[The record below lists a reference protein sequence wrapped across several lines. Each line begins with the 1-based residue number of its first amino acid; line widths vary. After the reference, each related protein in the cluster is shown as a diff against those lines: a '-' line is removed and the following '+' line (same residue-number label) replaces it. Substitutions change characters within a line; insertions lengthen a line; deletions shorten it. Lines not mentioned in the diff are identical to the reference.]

1 MRFQRESVLRLLVWA
16 AVAGWGVSLLGVFL
30 PWSWMEVVLQNLGK
44 GSTPVDDPMLRYW
57 LRMATASWSM
67 IGFLFLCCALRPK
80 KYAALL
86 PLLGCGCIFIGIV
99 LLLNGLALSLPP
111 LPFFG
116 DVAFC
121 LGIGGGILFFQPRRR

>member
-1 MRFQRESVLRLLVWA
+1 MRLERESVLRLLVWA
-16 AVAGWGVSLLGVFL
+16 AVAGWGLSLLGVFL

-44 GSTPVDDPMLRYW
+44 GSAPVDDPMLRYW
-57 LRMATASWSM
+57 LRMATASWSV
-67 IGFLFLCCALRPK
+67 IGFLFLSCALYPK
-80 KYAALL
+80 KYGAML
-86 PLLGCGCIFIGIV
+86 PLLGGGSIFVGIV